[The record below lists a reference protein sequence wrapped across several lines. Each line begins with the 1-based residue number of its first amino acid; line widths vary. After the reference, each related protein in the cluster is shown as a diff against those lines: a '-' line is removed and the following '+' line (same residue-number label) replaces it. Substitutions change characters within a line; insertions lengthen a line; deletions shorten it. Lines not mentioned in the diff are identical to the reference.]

1 MNVHMIL
8 DLMTAVMLGTTRT
21 GDVVG
26 VIMTTVEVAATMIV
40 VGIMT
45 GIGTV
50 IETVAMEVIMIVGV
64 MMTESGDTEG
74 FQGEGPV
81 NKLWLFPRFLTSQFK
96 VMFLWVLRFA

>member
-1 MNVHMIL
+1 
-8 DLMTAVMLGTTRT
+8 MLETTRT

-64 MMTESGDTEG
+64 MMTESGGTEG
-74 FQGEGPV
+74 CLKARDQ
-81 NKLWLFPRFLTSQFK
+81 
-96 VMFLWVLRFA
+96 

>member
-1 MNVHMIL
+1 MI
-8 DLMTAVMLGTTRT
+8 AVMLETTRT

-64 MMTESGDTEG
+64 MMTESGGTEG
-74 FQGEGPV
+74 CLKARDQ
-81 NKLWLFPRFLTSQFK
+81 
-96 VMFLWVLRFA
+96 

>member
-1 MNVHMIL
+1 MIL
-8 DLMTAVMLGTTRT
+8 DLMIAVMLGTTRT

-64 MMTESGDTEG
+64 MMTESGGTEG

-81 NKLWLFPRFLTSQFK
+81 NKLWLFPRFLTSQLK